1 MPPLYP
7 IGYRLSTP
15 LVFRGI
21 RKLLG
26 VGPPDEVLAVDGDS
40 RESPAGDEPVHIGT
54 GHACECGSGADADV
68 FVWVDLLCHA
78 PSVAGRIHQASQR
91 DAPFLL

>member
-1 MPPLYP
+1 M
-7 IGYRLSTP
+7 STP

-26 VGPPDEVLAVDGDS
+26 VGPPDEILPVDGNG
-40 RESPAGDEPVHIGT
+40 RESALGDQPIDVGPRD
-54 GHACECGSGADADV
+54 ACEAGSGPDANV

-78 PSVAGRIHQASQR
+78 PIVADRIRRAISVAISGARA
-91 DAPFLL
+91 